1 MDARPALGRDGEDQA
16 AKLLRSKGF
25 TILERNFRCREG
37 EIDVIARCDE
47 TLVFC
52 EVKTRRTDRWGDPSE
67 AVGWRKQQ
75 RLRQLA
81 AIWLQQ
87 HRPGHVQVR
96 FDVVSVIVGERDVY
110 VTHIPDAF

>member
-1 MDARPALGRDGEDQA
+1 MDARPALGKGGEERA

-25 TILERNFRCREG
+25 TIVERNFRCREG
-37 EIDVIARCDE
+37 EIDVIARRGD

-52 EVKTRRTDRWGDPSE
+52 EVKTRRTDRWGTPGE

-87 HRPGHVQVR
+87 HRPGRVKVR
-96 FDVVSVIVGERDVY
+96 FDVVSVIVGQRDVY